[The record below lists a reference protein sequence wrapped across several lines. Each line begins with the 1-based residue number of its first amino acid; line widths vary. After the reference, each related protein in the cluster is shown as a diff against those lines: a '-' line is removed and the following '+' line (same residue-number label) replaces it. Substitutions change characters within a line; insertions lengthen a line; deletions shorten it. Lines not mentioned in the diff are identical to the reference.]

1 MEARLEAASLAGDLG
16 AFLQLLQE
24 DSLLLDRLS
33 TTHHTS
39 NNPLHMAALLGH
51 ADFASEILSRRP
63 KLAQDLNEQGF
74 SPLHLASANGH
85 LSVVKELL
93 KVGTDLCLIRD
104 KDGFMPIHTA
114 VIKGKIGVVKEL
126 IDACPETAKAAT
138 CQGETVVHLAV
149 RSNHFEAVEFLVEKL
164 DGDEELLN
172 SKDEKGNT
180 ILHLTVARRQL
191 QILKFLLSKPV
202 IQVNSFNLKGFTPL
216 DVLLELPSEH
226 GDLILGEMI
235 RAAGGKKAEEESPPK
250 AQNHPI
256 QRAINPV
263 STSPTRSNWKG
274 RLLQF
279 FYLAHRAKASRRDL
293 RVERE
298 YGDTRSTLMIVATL
312 IATVTFQA
320 GMNPPGGFVQ
330 DGGPNV
336 GNLDPGQAVLGHQ
349 LSPFLIFD
357 MVGLFASLSI
367 ILLLICVVPRKKR
380 MLTRFLKWVMWIAV
394 FSTAIAF
401 AMGLRKIL
409 PISSFDP
416 SVFFLLGWYGI
427 FVIAMDWLIIR
438 FSSYLLRKVG
448 CLKKR
453 SLLADEVNIRRMGV
467 GTIVKRIVIFVVVS
481 VVLGVAD
488 LIVFASFFNVKFN

>member
-1 MEARLEAASLAGDLG
+1 MEARLEAASLAGDVG
-16 AFLQLLQE
+16 AFLQLLRV

-39 NNPLHMAALLGH
+39 NNPLHIAALLGH
-51 ADFASEILSRRP
+51 ADFASAILSRRP

-164 DGDEELLN
+164 GGDEELLN

-180 ILHLTVARRQL
+180 ILHLTVAKRQF

-235 RAAGGKKAEEESPPK
+235 RAAGGKKAEEESPPE
-250 AQNHPI
+250 AQSHPI

-279 FYLAHRAKASRRDL
+279 FYLAHRGKASRRDL
-293 RVERE
+293 RVEQE
-298 YGDTRSTLMIVATL
+298 HGDTRSTLMIVATL

-320 GMNPPGGFVQ
+320 GLNPPGGFVQ
-330 DGGPNV
+330 DGGPNA
-336 GNLDPGQAVLGHQ
+336 LAPGQAVLG
-349 LSPFLIFD
+349 
-357 MVGLFASLSI
+357 
-367 ILLLICVVPRKKR
+367 
-380 MLTRFLKWVMWIAV
+380 TR
-394 FSTAIAF
+394 
-401 AMGLRKIL
+401 
-409 PISSFDP
+409 
-416 SVFFLLGWYGI
+416 
-427 FVIAMDWLIIR
+427 
-438 FSSYLLRKVG
+438 G
-448 CLKKR
+448 C
-453 SLLADEVNIRRMGV
+453 
-467 GTIVKRIVIFVVVS
+467 
-481 VVLGVAD
+481 
-488 LIVFASFFNVKFN
+488 